1 MWRFGRF
8 RREVQNG
15 PVHISARVDY
25 AMRALVV
32 LAGSDQERL
41 SCEALA
47 EAQQIPTRFLEGILN
62 QLRRAGIVASR
73 RGNEGGYLLSR
84 PAKDIMVADV
94 IRALDGPLAEVRGMR
109 PEQSEYKGPVEPLQ
123 TVWVA
128 ARASLRN
135 VLEHVSVGDIAA
147 GRLPRK
153 VTRLADDPD
162 AWKSH

>member
-1 MWRFGRF
+1 
-8 RREVQNG
+8 
-15 PVHISARVDY
+15 
-25 AMRALVV
+25 MRALVV
-32 LAGSDQERL
+32 LASSGQERV

-84 PAKDIMVADV
+84 PAKDVTVADV

-135 VLEHVSVGDIAA
+135 VLEHVSVGDIAT

>member
-1 MWRFGRF
+1 M
-8 RREVQNG
+8 QNE

-32 LAGSDQERL
+32 LASSHEERV

-73 RGNEGGYLLSR
+73 RGNEGGYLLAR
-84 PAKDIMVADV
+84 PAKEITVADV

-109 PEQSEYKGPVEPLQ
+109 PEQSEYKGPVEPLR

-128 ARASLRN
+128 ARASLRG
-135 VLEHVSVGDIAA
+135 VLEHVTVGDIAS
-147 GRLPRK
+147 GRLPRRVLK
-153 VTRLADDPD
+153 LADSTD
-162 AWKSH
+162 AWASR

>member
-1 MWRFGRF
+1 M
-8 RREVQNG
+8 
-15 PVHISARVDY
+15 HISARVDY

-32 LAGSDQERL
+32 LAGSTEERV

-128 ARASLRN
+128 ARASLRS
-135 VLEHVSVGDIAA
+135 VLEHVSVGDIAT

>member
-1 MWRFGRF
+1 
-8 RREVQNG
+8 
-15 PVHISARVDY
+15 
-25 AMRALVV
+25 MRALVV
-32 LAGSDQERL
+32 LAGSGEERV

-84 PAKDIMVADV
+84 PARDIMVADV

-135 VLEHVSVGDIAA
+135 VLEHVSVGDIAT
-147 GRLPRK
+147 GRLPRR

>member
-1 MWRFGRF
+1 
-8 RREVQNG
+8 
-15 PVHISARVDY
+15 
-25 AMRALVV
+25 MRALVV
-32 LAGSDQERL
+32 LASSGEERV

-135 VLEHVSVGDIAA
+135 VLEHVSVGDIAT

-153 VTRLADDPD
+153 VTRLTDDPD

>member
-1 MWRFGRF
+1 
-8 RREVQNG
+8 
-15 PVHISARVDY
+15 
-25 AMRALVV
+25 MRALVV
-32 LAGSDQERL
+32 LASSGEERV

-84 PAKDIMVADV
+84 PAKDVTVADV

-135 VLEHVSVGDIAA
+135 VLEHVSVGDIAT

-153 VTRLADDPD
+153 VTRLTEDPD

>member
-1 MWRFGRF
+1 
-8 RREVQNG
+8 
-15 PVHISARVDY
+15 
-25 AMRALVV
+25 MRALIV
-32 LAGSDQERL
+32 LASSGQERV

-84 PAKDIMVADV
+84 PARDIMVADV

-135 VLEHVSVGDIAA
+135 VLEHVSVGDIAT
-147 GRLPRK
+147 GRLPRR
-153 VTRLADDPD
+153 VTRMADDPD